1 MNRLLLVGLL
11 ALAVPIAASAQSGI
25 DGDMNGLAAIF
36 GQVRDVETS
45 ERVVVI
51 DRHRIHV
58 PETVMGFDALER
70 GQRVV
75 VRLDPSSRS
84 WTATSIEILP

>member
-1 MNRLLLVGLL
+1 MKRLLLVGLL
-11 ALAVPIAASAQSGI
+11 ALAVPSAGAAQSAME
-25 DGDMNGLAAIF
+25 GDMTGLAAIF

-45 ERVVVI
+45 ERVVVV

-58 PETVMGFDALER
+58 PETVMGFDTLER

-75 VRLDPSSRS
+75 VRLDPSSSS
-84 WTATSIEILP
+84 WTAKSIEVLP